1 MITARSSYGAP
12 RIRRRRIAATL
23 LWPVLL
29 LLGLLPVH
37 GAAGEGGAH
46 HSGAAAAVRAA
57 LQPAV
62 AHAAEPRASDAD
74 SSSHPAPH
82 CTPGRPDLAA
92 APASGPQTLIR
103 RTAPA
108 LPTAVSAAPRPGPPV
123 PGAPPCS
130 APGVLRI

>member
-12 RIRRRRIAATL
+12 RIRRRRIVAAL

-37 GAAGEGGAH
+37 GAGGEGAAH
-46 HSGAAAAVRAA
+46 HSAAAVRAA

-62 AHAAEPRASDAD
+62 AHAAEPRTSDAD

-92 APASGPQTLIR
+92 APASGPQTGIR

-108 LPTAVSAAPRPGPPV
+108 LPTAVSAAPRPGPPA